1 LEATHAFHSRAMD
14 PILKEYESIAKS
26 ITYHPATIK
35 FISGVDGKE
44 MENIDANYW
53 VIINNFVIYNPI

>member
-1 LEATHAFHSRAMD
+1 MD

-26 ITYHPATIK
+26 ITYRPAAIK